1 MGRSGISLVFQVD
14 IAVNGKSVS
23 FNMKVGDAGEAFFV
37 FETDS
42 DVPDDLITS
51 PLLEPTQSVSPDLPP
66 AGDFGRFGTRN
77 RSGDFIDDG
86 LGQEPDFL
94 DLNAASTSL
103 SGEGLKTSASS
114 NLESPSHKP
123 IPFPSLHTTSALS
136 PDHPHHT
143 SVSLPQSS
151 ATSDEYSWEWGGF
164 PQRAQT
170 HMSDTHS
177 GTAPLKTAHGTETD
191 EHLVLSQ
198 SGEFQRSKSLPPD
211 LERDLTEEVPS
222 ILLQSDEQLNE
233 QELLSDVETGFDHD
247 PMLGRERGSW
257 ARWWRRDNRH
267 SRRVDGRSDR
277 PALQSAASA
286 SLPSVSFVCLS
297 ILAILITSTQKRK
310 HRKLLLPMCRPKTS
324 ARLILPC
331 IRYLPQ
337 SYVPVCL
344 PRFLEDNQRC
354 GTRRHSD

>member
-1 MGRSGISLVFQVD
+1 VP
-14 IAVNGKSVS
+14 
-23 FNMKVGDAGEAFFV
+23 FNMKVGEAGEAFFV

-51 PLLEPTQSVSPDLPP
+51 PLLEPTQPVSPDPPP

-77 RSGDFIDDG
+77 RSDDFIDDG

-94 DLNAASTSL
+94 DLNAPSMSL
-103 SGEGLKTSASS
+103 SGEVLETSGSS
-114 NLESPSHKP
+114 NLASPSHKP
-123 IPFPSLHTTSALS
+123 IPFPSLHPPSALS

-151 ATSDEYSWEWGGF
+151 ATPDEYSWEWGGF

-170 HMSDTHS
+170 HMADTHS
-177 GTAPLKTAHGTETD
+177 GTAPMKTARGTEID
-191 EHLVLSQ
+191 EQLVVSQ
-198 SGEFQRSKSLPPD
+198 SGEFQRSKSLPPE

-222 ILLQSDEQLNE
+222 ISLQSDEQLNG

-267 SRRVDGRSDR
+267 SRRAEEASPTHVPTQDECAHDTSFHTL
-277 PALQSAASA
+277 PAASPEPCA
-286 SLPSVSFVCLS
+286 SVPSSFS
-297 ILAILITSTQKRK
+297 GG
-310 HRKLLLPMCRPKTS
+310 RPKMRYAKTLRLTS
-324 ARLILPC
+324 EQLVSITKLI
-331 IRYLPQ
+331 
-337 SYVPVCL
+337 
-344 PRFLEDNQRC
+344 
-354 GTRRHSD
+354 